1 MSSIKVGNLEIMI
14 QDIEGLWTLNQ
25 SLQIAEK
32 VGDGWRLPYDIEMVR
47 YFKELYSLGI
57 LGIKPEEAYWAGMG
71 LTKAS
76 GTNVYAEGWIWW
88 IDKKSTGWD
97 RNNGNNKG
105 RVRLVRDLR

>member
-47 YFKELYSLGI
+47 YFKELHSLGI

-88 IDKKSTGWD
+88 IDKKNIGWD
-97 RNNGNNKG
+97 RSNANNKG
-105 RVRLVRDLR
+105 RIRLVRDLR